1 MQRAGADT
9 SLGSGTG
16 RDMEPCTETLS
27 KMSPEQIHSEVNRLP
42 LLFLIVLNPAV
53 ALALPSLVALLSL
66 AIPLR
71 GSGRGPRETVINH
84 DGKLIVRM
92 S

>member
-1 MQRAGADT
+1 
-9 SLGSGTG
+9 
-16 RDMEPCTETLS
+16 MELCTETLS

-42 LLFLIVLNPAV
+42 LLFFIVLNPAV

-66 AIPLR
+66 AIPL
-71 GSGRGPRETVINH
+71 SPA
-84 DGKLIVRM
+84 